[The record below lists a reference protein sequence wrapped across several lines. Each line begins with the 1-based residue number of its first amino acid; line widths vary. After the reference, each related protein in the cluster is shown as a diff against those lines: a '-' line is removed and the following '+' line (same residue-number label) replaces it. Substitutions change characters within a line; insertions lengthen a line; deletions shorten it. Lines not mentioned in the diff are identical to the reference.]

1 MRNPARPPAGTVT
14 PRPIPHPLESKTLG
28 TMLHMIIP
36 PREPLLT
43 PWLREGDS
51 AMIYAPTGAGK
62 SIFTLALALTI
73 AGGGSFLDWKAPK
86 PHKVLFIDGE
96 MPEADI
102 IDRARMLLP
111 SIDGCDPAKAR
122 DNLHFLVRQAQHLD
136 SRFSDLTTEA
146 GQEETLRRALDGG
159 FDLLILDNFSTL
171 VECDDENA
179 ASSFN
184 GVVRFLMKAKQ
195 ARLGC
200 ILIHHSSKNG
210 GTYRGSSKLATTF
223 EVLLNLTPAGKVLPA
238 GALGI
243 NLSWDKYRHKR
254 DDATRNRTVWLTTP
268 EDSTPASWGYEASEE
283 AELRAMIAEAL
294 TMQYST
300 QKALAQKLGI
310 APSEMSRRAK
320 RAWLVHALITQEDW
334 KSCFT
339 KEGTQDEKPPR
350 KPTGTPDRA

>member
-1 MRNPARPPAGTVT
+1 MRTPTRSTAGIVT
-14 PRPIPHPLESKTLG
+14 PLPSTPPPPLESKTLG
-28 TMLHMIIP
+28 TMLRLTIP

-51 AMIYAPTGAGK
+51 GMIYAPTGAGK

-73 AGGGSFLDWKAPK
+73 AGGGSFLGWAAPK

-111 SIDGCDPAKAR
+111 SIEGCDPEEAHR
-122 DNLHFLVRQAQHLD
+122 NLHFLVRQAQHLD

-200 ILIHHSSKNG
+200 ILIHHSSKSG

-223 EVLLNLTPAGKVLPA
+223 EVLLNLTPSGKVLPA

-243 NLSWDKYRHKR
+243 NLAWDKYRHKR
-254 DDATRNRTVWLTTP
+254 DDSTRNRTIWLKTP
-268 EDSTPASWGYEASEE
+268 EDGTPASWGYEASEE
-283 AELRAMIAEAL
+283 AELRAMIAEAM

-300 QKALAQKLGI
+300 QKALAQRLGI
-310 APSEMSRRAK
+310 APSEMSRRAR
-320 RAWLVHALITQEDW
+320 RAWLAHRLITEEEW
-334 KSCFT
+334 KACFT
-339 KEGTQDEKPPR
+339 KEGTREAKPPAQ
-350 KPTGTPDRA
+350 PNAHP